1 MSTPNPLKTRAVWR
15 RVLIAGLLLVGGLFL
30 GFRLLAPIPAR
41 LIPPVSP
48 EDPVKVWVLGSPV
61 TPLFYHNSLILPDD
75 SGQWWEYSF
84 GDREVFANNQGRFIN
99 LAQAVLYPTP
109 AVLGRQTFNAE
120 QWQRRQQRNA
130 ERGQQLTIEVERTR
144 VQALLEQLNQRHK
157 SADAPPQY
165 NRYVDLYFVPDT
177 ESYTGWNTC
186 NHLVARWLRQ
196 LDCQI
201 RGLVFSGHFRV
212 D

>member
-1 MSTPNPLKTRAVWR
+1 M
-15 RVLIAGLLLVGGLFL
+15 
-30 GFRLLAPIPAR
+30 
-41 LIPPVSP
+41 PVTI
-48 EDPVKVWVLGSPV
+48 WVLGSPV

-75 SGQWWEYSF
+75 SGQWIEYSF
-84 GDREVFANNQGRFIN
+84 GDRAVFAKNQNRLIN

-109 AVLGRQTFNAE
+109 AVLGRQTFNPE
-120 QWQRRQQRNA
+120 QWQRRQQRNP
-130 ERGQQLTIEVERTR
+130 ERGQRLSLEVGREE
-144 VQALLEQLNQRHK
+144 VQALLAELNQRYE
-157 SADAPPQY
+157 SANTEPLY
-165 NRYVDLYFVPDT
+165 NPNVDLYFVPDA

-196 LDCQI
+196 LDCKI